1 MINIVLFRPEI
12 PQNTGN
18 IGRTCVLTN
27 AKLHLI
33 GPMGFSI
40 NDRTVARAGL
50 DYWNELDVTLYGS
63 FEELREKYKDST
75 FYFSSTKGTKHHSD
89 IEFQEDVFIVFGRES
104 SGLPEYI
111 MEENRAHLFRV
122 PMAESS
128 TRSLNLSNTVAIV
141 AYEALRQLGYPH
153 MK

>member
-1 MINIVLFRPEI
+1 MLNIVLFRPEI

-27 AKLHLI
+27 SRLHI
-33 GPMGFSI
+33 VGPMGFTIS
-40 NDRTVARAGL
+40 DKTVTRAGL
-50 DYWNELDVTLYGS
+50 DYWKDLDIHIYGS
-63 FEELREKYKDST
+63 FEELREKYAGER
-75 FYFSSTKGTKHHSD
+75 FFFSSTKGKRYHSD
-89 IEFQEDVFIVFGRES
+89 VTFQDEDFIVFGRES

-111 MEENRAHLFRV
+111 MEENRSNLFRV
-122 PMAESS
+122 PMVDTS

-141 AYEALRQLGYPH
+141 AYEALRQIGFPQ